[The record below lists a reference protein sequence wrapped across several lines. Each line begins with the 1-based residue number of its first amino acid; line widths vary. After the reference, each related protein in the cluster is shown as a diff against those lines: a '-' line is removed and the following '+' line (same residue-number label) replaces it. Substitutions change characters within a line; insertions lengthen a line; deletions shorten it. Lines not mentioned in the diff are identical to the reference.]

1 MTAEF
6 DTRTVDLAA
15 GEVAFCVQP
24 SGQGVVDVLPESALE
39 NLLLVTT
46 DGNLGKLERAV
57 EARGGDP
64 RRVGV
69 VPVTG
74 TSVNYDGPLW
84 VTDRVGP
91 SDLTGVSIQFSKAF
105 EHVQPDEGWVA
116 VDSLGVLAMYASTER
131 LFRLMDAVVSAV
143 RGRNARAVLSTAD
156 GVLGERAA
164 MQYRG
169 LADEEVD
176 FASLR

>member
-6 DTRTVDLAA
+6 DTRTVDLKA
-15 GEVAFCVQP
+15 GEVALCVQP
-24 SGQGVVDVLPESALE
+24 SGQRVVEVLPDAAFE

-46 DGNLGKLERAV
+46 DGNLRLIERAV
-57 EARGGDP
+57 EAHGGDP

-74 TSVNYDGPLW
+74 TAVDYDGPLW
-84 VTDRVGP
+84 ATDRVSP
-91 SDLTGVSIQFSKAF
+91 SDLTGVSIQFSKGF

-131 LFRLMDAVVSAV
+131 LFRLLDAVVGAV
-143 RGRNARAVLSTAD
+143 RGRNARAVLSTAE
-156 GVLGERAA
+156 GVLGDQA
-164 MQYRG
+164 MRQFRG
-169 LADEEVD
+169 LADEEVN
-176 FASLR
+176 FASRR